1 MRESIPYEKE
11 IVFNTK
17 IAEITSIS
25 LEYEANVLDEDIE
38 GDFIVSGDY
47 KIHEL
52 SVNKE
57 PFKYRIP
64 FSVSL
69 TDDIIRDSIKY
80 DIDNFTYEIVDDD
93 TLRVNISFG
102 IDYELVKEKVSKE
115 EESIE
120 KEDNLINRED
130 KTDGVLQT
138 REDKASL
145 ELNNLLDDIELN
157 NTSSDKKV
165 LDNTFIQDSGVT
177 EVKNTTVT
185 DNTNKEVVLNNVS
198 NALNTYVTYHI
209 HVLSEGEDIDTII
222 NKYKINKDI
231 IEEYNQG
238 LEWVMGEKV
247 IIPEL
252 QDE

>member
-80 DIDNFTYEIVDDD
+80 DINNFTYEIVDDD

-209 HVLSEGEDIDTII
+209 HVLSEGEDVDTII
-222 NKYKINKDI
+222 NKYKVNKDI